1 MAKHIA
7 VIGAGTVG
15 KNIARA
21 VAFAQIDVMLY
32 DINDTILRHSIET
45 IKEDLQQQ
53 VKQKTLTPEEVKALI
68 GRIRPKTE
76 LKALGH
82 SDIVI
87 ETTHEDMRVKKD
99 LFKKL
104 EDICRLNTI
113 LATNSSSLSVTAI
126 ASVCKLRHKIIGMH
140 FFHPA
145 HVVKLVEV
153 VRGSE
158 TSDVTVKTTAEL
170 AVRLGKTP
178 IVVGD
183 TPGLIVDRIQRLYFG
198 EALRLLDE
206 NVATAEDIDR
216 IVRLEGGLP
225 AGPFLTLD
233 HAGIDTD
240 FALTQSI
247 YNQYYHAPRYRP
259 HQLQKKMVEAGMLGI
274 KSEIGFF
281 KHERKFKV

>member
-7 VIGAGTVG
+7 VIGAGTTG
-15 KNIARA
+15 KEIARA
-21 VAFAQIDVMLY
+21 VALAEIEVMLY

-53 VKQKTLTPEEVKALI
+53 VKRKILAPEDVKTLI
-68 GRIRPKTE
+68 GRIRPKTD

-145 HVVKLVEV
+145 HVMKLVEV
-153 VRGSE
+153 VRGTD
-158 TSDVTVKTTAEL
+158 TSDVTVKATAEF
-170 AVRLGKTP
+170 AVRLGKIP

-206 NVATAEDIDR
+206 NVATAEEIDR

-247 YNQYYHAPRYRP
+247 YNQYFHTPRYRP
-259 HQLQKKMVEAGMLGI
+259 HPLQKKMVEAGMLGV

>member
-7 VIGAGTVG
+7 VIGAGTIG
-15 KNIARA
+15 KDIARA
-21 VAFAQIDVMLY
+21 AALAEIDVMLY
-32 DINDTILRHSIET
+32 DINDTILRRSIET

-53 VKQKTLTPEEVKALI
+53 VKQKTLTSDELKILI
-68 GRIRPKTE
+68 ERIRPKTE
-76 LKALGH
+76 LKALGY
-82 SDIVI
+82 SDLVI

-113 LATNSSSLSVTAI
+113 LATNSSSLSVSAI

-145 HVVKLVEV
+145 HIMKLVEI
-153 VRGSE
+153 VRGNE
-158 TSDVTVKTTAEL
+158 TSDITVKTVFEFAT
-170 AVRLGKTP
+170 RMGKTP

-206 NVATAEDIDR
+206 NVATTEEIDR
-216 IVRLEGGLP
+216 IVRLEGGWP
-225 AGPFLTLD
+225 SGPFMTLD
-233 HAGIDTD
+233 HIGIDTD

-247 YNQYYHAPRYRP
+247 YNQYYHIPRYRP
-259 HQLQKKMVEAGMLGI
+259 HPLQKKMVEAGLLGE
-274 KSEIGFF
+274 KTEMGFF
-281 KHERKFKV
+281 KHERRFKV

>member
-7 VIGAGTVG
+7 VIGAGTLG
-15 KNIARA
+15 KDIARA
-21 VAFAQIDVMLY
+21 VALAQIDVMLY

-53 VKQKTLTPEEVKALI
+53 VKKKTLTPEELKALI
-68 GRIRPKTE
+68 GRIKPKTE

-113 LATNSSSLSVTAI
+113 LATNSSSISVTAI
-126 ASVCKLRHKIIGMH
+126 ASACKLRHKIIGMH

-145 HVVKLVEV
+145 HVMKLVEV

-158 TSDVTVKTTAEL
+158 TSDVTVKATAEL

-206 NVATAEDIDR
+206 NVTTAEEIDR
-216 IVRLEGGLP
+216 IVRLEGGFP

-247 YNQYYHAPRYRP
+247 YNQYYHVPRYRP
-259 HQLQKKMVEAGMLGI
+259 HPLQKKMVEAGMLGI

>member
-1 MAKHIA
+1 MAKYIA
-7 VIGAGTVG
+7 VIGAGTIG
-15 KNIARA
+15 KDIARA
-21 VAFAQIDVMLY
+21 IALAQIDVMLY
-32 DINDTILRHSIET
+32 DINDTILRRSIET

-53 VKQKTLTPEEVKALI
+53 VKQKTITGDELKALV

-113 LATNSSSLSVTAI
+113 LATNSSSLSITAI
-126 ASVCKLRHKIIGMH
+126 ASVCKLRHKIVGMH

-145 HVVKLVEV
+145 HIMKLVEV

-158 TSDVTVKTTAEL
+158 TSDVTVKAVVEL
-170 AVRLGKTP
+170 ATRMGKTP
-178 IVVGD
+178 VVVGD

-198 EALRLLDE
+198 EALRLLNE
-206 NVATAEDIDR
+206 NVATAEEIDR
-216 IVRLEGGLP
+216 IVRLEGGFSS
-225 AGPFLTLD
+225 GPFMTLD
-233 HAGIDTD
+233 QIGIDTD

-247 YNQYYHAPRYRP
+247 YNQYYHTPRYRP
-259 HQLQKKMVEAGMLGI
+259 HPLQKKMVEAGMLGV
-274 KSEIGFF
+274 KTEIGFF
-281 KHERKFKV
+281 KHERRFKV

>member
-7 VIGAGTVG
+7 VVGAGTLG
-15 KNIARA
+15 RDIARCA
-21 VAFAQIDVMLY
+21 ALSKIDVMLY

-45 IKEDLQQQ
+45 IKEDLQLQ
-53 VKQKTLTPEEVKALI
+53 VKQKTLTFDELKVLI
-68 GRIRPKTE
+68 GHIRPKTE

-82 SDIVI
+82 SDLVI

-99 LFKKL
+99 IFKKL

-113 LATNSSSLSVTAI
+113 LATNSSVLPVTAI

-140 FFHPA
+140 FFHPP
-145 HVVKLVEV
+145 HIMKLVEI

-158 TSDVTVKTTAEL
+158 TSDVTVKAAVEL
-170 AVRLGKTP
+170 AVRMGKTP

-206 NVATAEDIDR
+206 NVTTAEEIDR
-216 IVRLEGGLP
+216 IVRLEGGWS
-225 AGPFLTLD
+225 AGPFMTLD

-240 FALTQSI
+240 FNLTQSI
-247 YNQYYHAPRYRP
+247 YSQFFHTPRYRP
-259 HQLQKKMVEAGMLGI
+259 HPYQKKMVEAGLLGE
-274 KSEIGFF
+274 KTEIGFF